1 MNVCQCDSL
10 VVHKNVRS
18 QFREEYDYDSMGT
31 VRKFFKS
38 KKLKEKFSSVREG
51 LVFTLEELWHESG

>member
-1 MNVCQCDSL
+1 
-10 VVHKNVRS
+10 
-18 QFREEYDYDSMGT
+18 MGT